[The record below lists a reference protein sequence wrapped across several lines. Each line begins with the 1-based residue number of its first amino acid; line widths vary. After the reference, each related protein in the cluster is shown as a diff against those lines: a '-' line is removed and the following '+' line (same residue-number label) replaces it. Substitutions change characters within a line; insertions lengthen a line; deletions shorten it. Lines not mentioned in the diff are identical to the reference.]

1 MADTALERLITAVH
15 AHYDAPNAT
24 PLLLSSFGQKNK
36 PLLADLKAE
45 FGSLM
50 AAVRAAGE
58 DKIRVVDATSGRE
71 AVAPASIATTLQQQI
86 QTDTASQRRDANLFD
101 CLPPAVKL
109 AFCVRTEAGEQVA
122 IDTVRPFRF
131 TKVTTPEL
139 IRPTQR
145 IIGEEYRRPGLTLR
159 TASLTEREA
168 LWRNFIS
175 WAEATGIDPNTFQQG
190 EATTAL
196 ARLIAAQ
203 PADIIPRLIIPADIA
218 QILLKHS

>member
-1 MADTALERLITAVH
+1 MADTALERLIAAVQ
-15 AHYDAPNAT
+15 AHYDAPNAM

-58 DKIRVVDATSGRE
+58 DNIRVVDTTSGRE

-101 CLPPAVKL
+101 CLPSPVKL

-145 IIGEEYRRPGLTLR
+145 IIGDEYRRPGLTLR
-159 TASLTEREA
+159 TASVTEREA

-175 WAEATGIDPNTFQQG
+175 WTDATGIDPNTFQQG